1 MVYIYN
7 TNLKDNKKVRSALC
21 DIYGIGKSLSSQ
33 ICDLLG
39 FSDFYKIKNLTNFQ
53 IQQLSQIILQ
63 KMSICIISHHHQ
75 LMMFHEHTHLCL
87 HWCYAHLSAVLEPG
101 HNAVVPVHIS
111 HQVCIIVRCSDG

>member
-1 MVYIYN
+1 MVYILN

-53 IQQLSQIILQ
+53 IQQLSQIITQ
-63 KMSICIISHHHQ
+63 NFIIGGDLRRDRRNNKNRLVFIGCYRGFRHNMGLPVRGQ
-75 LMMFHEHTHLCL
+75 RTH
-87 HWCYAHLSAVLEPG
+87 G
-101 HNAVVPVHIS
+101 NARTAKKKTSEKIKK
-111 HQVCIIVRCSDG
+111 